1 MLTVS
6 NEETVLFYSSFSVNP
21 RWELACRTML
31 VRSPVSDEATTA
43 IPEVVNFA
51 QTSESREI
59 KKVESP
65 QSGSC
70 EPQSMGYEGE
80 GEI

>member
-1 MLTVS
+1 
-6 NEETVLFYSSFSVNP
+6 
-21 RWELACRTML
+21 ML